1 MSRTN
6 VLATAAN
13 AAAVGHML
21 RHRLSGSRVSMPDI
35 ASLSASLNEASRR
48 FHISSALVAC
58 NARGSALPQLRSS
71 AEGAA
76 EHYSS
81 LSALLRRMGEA
92 ELPTIVTINGHVT
105 GAAAGVA
112 AHAAACVVTERA
124 CMSLPG
130 PAFGFVPESF
140 ASYQLARLPRGLGAY
155 LALTGA
161 TLSAREMVEL
171 GLATH
176 ATESKSLRRVNDILN
191 EQSTRH
197 LGRTL
202 RNVEE
207 VCIEPRFYPYSDT
220 DALFHIDSIEECFGQ
235 PTLPEILRA
244 LEAGTTPWHEQAL
257 GVLRASSPLAIH
269 LTFNSI
275 QRAAAAEC
283 WTTVLKMEADLTVKA
298 MGSADFAAGA
308 EALEYHK
315 LQLDREVMP
324 SVDLDATA
332 EDDAEA
338 KAKVAMDTHV
348 LHLSEL
354 EADKYGDVGAWEHD
368 AIEAVPSGTIGSYFP

>member
-1 MSRTN
+1 
-6 VLATAAN
+6 
-13 AAAVGHML
+13 
-21 RHRLSGSRVSMPDI
+21 
-35 ASLSASLNEASRR
+35 
-48 FHISSALVAC
+48 
-58 NARGSALPQLRSS
+58 
-71 AEGAA
+71 
-76 EHYSS
+76 
-81 LSALLRRMGEA
+81 
-92 ELPTIVTINGHVT
+92 
-105 GAAAGVA
+105 
-112 AHAAACVVTERA
+112 
-124 CMSLPG
+124 MSLPG

-140 ASYQLARLPRGLGAY
+140 ASYQLARLPRGLGTY

-338 KAKVAMDTHV
+338 KAKVAMDTHA